1 MNLTTHYMGFELKN
15 PIVPSA
21 SPLSKNLDNIR
32 RMEDAGAAAITM
44 YSLFEEQIEFE
55 AKQYEHFFGYGTD
68 SFAEALTYFPKPNE
82 FNLGPDQYLEHV
94 HKAKAAVDIPVIAS
108 LNGVSDGGWI
118 DYATKIQQAGADA
131 LEVNLYFLPTDPR
144 VACGEVEQI
153 YLDVLA
159 NVKRHVAIPVAMKVG
174 PYFTALPRVA
184 HALDTAG
191 ADALVLFN
199 RFYQPDLDIEE
210 LTVGPHLVLSTSDE
224 LRLPLRWIAIL
235 YSHVNCSLALTSG
248 VHTVEDAVKA
258 VMAGADI
265 ANTTSALLQHGIGH
279 ITTLVDGF
287 KLWMEEHEYDSVDM
301 MKGSLSQRN
310 VAEPA
315 AFERA
320 NYMRTLQSYKG
331 LP

>member
-21 SPLSKNLDNIR
+21 SPLTRNLDNIR

-44 YSLFEEQIEFE
+44 HSLFEEQIEFE
-55 AKQYEHFFGYGTD
+55 AQQFDHFFGYGTE
-68 SFAEALTYFPKPNE
+68 SFAEALTYFPKLNE
-82 FNLGPDQYLEHV
+82 FGVGPDAYLELV
-94 HKAKAAVDIPVIAS
+94 HRAKQAVAIPVIAS
-108 LNGVSDGGWI
+108 LNGVSAGGWI
-118 DYATKIQQAGADA
+118 DYASKIQQAGADA

-144 VACGEVEQI
+144 VACGAVEQI

-159 NVKRHVAIPVAMKVG
+159 NVKRNVTIPVAMKIG
-174 PYFTALPRVA
+174 PYFTSLPRMA
-184 HALDTAG
+184 QALDAGG

-199 RFYQPDLDIEE
+199 RFYQPDLNIEE
-210 LTVGPHLVLSTSDE
+210 LTVEPRLVLSTSDE

-235 YSHVNCSLALTSG
+235 YSHLSCSLALTTG

-265 ANTTSALLQHGIGH
+265 ATMTSALLHHGIDH
-279 ITTLVDGF
+279 ITALVEGVTH
-287 KLWMEEHEYDSVDM
+287 WMEEHEYDSVDM
-301 MKGSLSQRN
+301 MKGSLSQRK

-320 NYMRTLQSYKG
+320 NYMKTLRSYSG
-331 LP
+331 LH

>member
-15 PIVPSA
+15 PIVPAA
-21 SPLSKNLDNIR
+21 SPLTKHIDNFR

-44 YSLFEEQIEFE
+44 HSLFEEQIEFE
-55 AKQYEHFFGYGTD
+55 TQQFEHFFGYGTE
-68 SFAEALTYFPKPNE
+68 SFAEALTYFPKLNE
-82 FNLGPDQYLEHV
+82 FGVGPENYLELV
-94 HKAKAAVDIPVIAS
+94 HKAKQAVDIPVIAS

-159 NVKRHVAIPVAMKVG
+159 NVKRNVTIPVAMKIG

-184 HALDTAG
+184 TALDKAG
-191 ADALVLFN
+191 AGALVLFN
-199 RFYQPDLDIEE
+199 RFYQPDLNIEE
-210 LTVGPHLVLSTSDE
+210 LAVAPHLVLSTSDE

-235 YSHVNCSLALTSG
+235 YSHVGCSLALTTG

-265 ANTTSALLQHGIGH
+265 ATTTSALLEHGIGH

-320 NYMRTLQSYKG
+320 NYMKTLRSYAG
-331 LP
+331 LH

>member
-55 AKQYEHFFGYGTD
+55 AKQFEHFFGYGTD
-68 SFAEALTYFPKPNE
+68 SFAEALTYFPKTTE
-82 FNLGPDQYLEHV
+82 FNLGPDEYLEHV
-94 HKAKAAVDIPVIAS
+94 RKAKAAVGVPVIAS

-131 LEVNLYFLPTDPR
+131 LEVNLYFLPTDSK

-159 NVKRHVAIPVAMKVG
+159 NVKRHVSIPVAMKIG

-184 HALDTAG
+184 HALDSAG

-210 LTVGPHLVLSTSDE
+210 LTVGPHLVLSSSDE
-224 LRLPLRWIAIL
+224 LRLPLRWVAIL
-235 YSHVNCSLALTSG
+235 YGHVNCSLALTTG

-258 VMAGADI
+258 IMAGADI
-265 ANTTSALLQHGIGH
+265 ANTTSALLHHGIGH

-287 KLWMEEHEYDSVDM
+287 ARWMEEHEYDSVDM

-320 NYMRTLQSYKG
+320 NYMKTLQSYKG
-331 LP
+331 LR

>member
-21 SPLSKNLDNIR
+21 SPLSKNIDNIR

-55 AKQYEHFFGYGTD
+55 AERYDHFFGYGTD

-159 NVKRHVAIPVAMKVG
+159 NVKRHVTIPVAMKIG

-210 LTVGPHLVLSTSDE
+210 LTVGPHLVLSSSDE
-224 LRLPLRWIAIL
+224 LRLPLRWVAIL
-235 YSHVNCSLALTSG
+235 YSHVGCSLALTSG